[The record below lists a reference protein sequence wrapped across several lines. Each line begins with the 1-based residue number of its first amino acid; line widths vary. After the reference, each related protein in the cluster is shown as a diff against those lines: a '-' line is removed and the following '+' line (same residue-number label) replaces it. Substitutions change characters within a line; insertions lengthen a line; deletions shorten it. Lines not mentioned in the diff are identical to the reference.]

1 MNIQEIL
8 NMVDEDIA
16 RAEEQQPDN
25 KEENID
31 FLLSELEA
39 SRELD
44 EDRLAEK
51 YLAMHTMYQFLTRPG
66 NLIKILDCK
75 DQLTLGECL
84 PMLTYLPWV
93 KDTEF
98 ERLCLEASFCSLY
111 NHFQYGNELEKGFA
125 AIATIKLLL
134 HHSEQLLPCFEEFQ
148 QIAYENEHLHKQ
160 MDEVDFQYE
169 PQILLYQ
176 VQASMVPFVRR
187 VYEMYPML
195 EEERINEFYTNF
207 FVENSDGLYER
218 YEEFHYEKGYTIE
231 EIKELLGMAG
241 LEFEAV
247 YDELTFEEPKE
258 NSQKVFFVAKV
269 K

>member
-111 NHFQYGNELEKGFA
+111 NHFNMEMNWKRFCSHCNHKITASSLRA
-125 AIATIKLLL
+125 AFTL
-134 HHSEQLLPCFEEFQ
+134 F
-148 QIAYENEHLHKQ
+148 
-160 MDEVDFQYE
+160 
-169 PQILLYQ
+169 
-176 VQASMVPFVRR
+176 RR
-187 VYEMYPML
+187 IP
-195 EEERINEFYTNF
+195 TN
-207 FVENSDGLYER
+207 NLR
-218 YEEFHYEKGYTIE
+218 KRA
-231 EIKELLGMAG
+231 LA
-241 LEFEAV
+241 
-247 YDELTFEEPKE
+247 
-258 NSQKVFFVAKV
+258 
-269 K
+269 